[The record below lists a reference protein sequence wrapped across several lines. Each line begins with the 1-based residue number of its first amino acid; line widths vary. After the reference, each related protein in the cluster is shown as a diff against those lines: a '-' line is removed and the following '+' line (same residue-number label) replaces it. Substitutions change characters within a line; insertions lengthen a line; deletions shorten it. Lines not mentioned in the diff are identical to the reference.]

1 MPSDSLPAPKQHM
14 AGGHRADLPEVTFGR
29 RGIADAATASQHGRM
44 PDALRNLLHPMH
56 LAGLCTLGAVAMSLR
71 WIAGTHPALAW
82 ALLGAFAIAQLSHDG
97 VRRRSP
103 RTADALLL
111 LMPVLALLL
120 LWINPRVGTA
130 QVLLV
135 IWTAVVASHWSGR
148 AVVAAIALSG
158 LGQYLL
164 MLDYGHSAPLTVT
177 LLYTGFQGFAAVTAC
192 ALRNAENSRD
202 ALVRVN
208 ADLLATRALL
218 ADSARDSE
226 RVRVARELH
235 DVAGHTLTALTL
247 NLRALA
253 SDPQLRE
260 RAELRIAQQLC
271 GELMGDI
278 RGVVQ
283 AMRDGGGLD
292 LTNALHALAAPFP
305 RPRLA
310 LQIAPDLR
318 IRDPALAEAVLR
330 MVQEALTNSARH
342 AGATTLA
349 VSLVQ
354 HDGCLRVAIEDDG
367 HLHGAVREG
376 NGLAGMRERI
386 DALGGRLALATGP
399 RGALRIE
406 AELPA

>member
-103 RTADALLL
+103 RTADALL

-260 RAELRIAQQLC
+260 RPELQVAQQLC
-271 GELMGDI
+271 GELMGD
-278 RGVVQ
+278 
-283 AMRDGGGLD
+283 
-292 LTNALHALAAPFP
+292 
-305 RPRLA
+305 
-310 LQIAPDLR
+310 

>member
-1 MPSDSLPAPKQHM
+1 MP
-14 AGGHRADLPEVTFGR
+14 GVADLPEVTFGGH
-29 RGIADAATASQHGRM
+29 GIAGAAPASQHGGM
-44 PDALRNLLHPMH
+44 PDALRNLLHPLH
-56 LAGLCTLGAVAMSLR
+56 LAGLCTLAAVAMSLR
-71 WIAGTHPALAW
+71 WIPGAHPALAW
-82 ALLGAFAIAQLSHDG
+82 TLLGVFSIAQLSHDG
-97 VRRRSP
+97 VRP
-103 RTADALLL
+103 RWPRAADALLVV
-111 LMPVLALLL
+111 MPLLALLL

-135 IWTAVVASHWSGR
+135 IWTALVASHWPLR
-148 AVVAAIALSG
+148 AVAAAIVLSG

-164 MLDYGHSAPLTVT
+164 VLDYGHPAPLTVT
-177 LLYTGFQGFAAVTAC
+177 LLYTGFQGFAAMTAS
-192 ALRNAENSRD
+192 ALRNAENTRD

-253 SDPQLRE
+253 TDPQLRE
-260 RAELRIAQQLC
+260 RPELRIAQQLC

-310 LQIAPDLR
+310 LEIAPDLR

-354 HDGCLRVAIEDDG
+354 HEGRLRVAIEDDG
-367 HLHGAVREG
+367 QLRGAVREG

-386 DALGGRLALATGP
+386 DALGGRFALATGP

>member
-1 MPSDSLPAPKQHM
+1 M
-14 AGGHRADLPEVTFGR
+14 AGGHRGDLPEVTSGPN
-29 RGIADAATASQHGRM
+29 GIAGPAWTSQHGGM
-44 PDALRNLLHPMH
+44 GDLLRSLLHPMH

-71 WIAGTHPALAW
+71 WIAGPHPALAW
-82 ALLGAFAIAQLSHDG
+82 TLLAAFAIAQLSHDG
-97 VRRRSP
+97 IRRRWP
-103 RTADALLL
+103 RAADLLL
-111 LMPVLALLL
+111 IVMPLLALLL
-120 LWINPRVGTA
+120 VWINPRVGTA

-135 IWTAVVASHWSGR
+135 IWTALVASHWPAR
-148 AVVAAIALSG
+148 ALVVAIVLSG

-164 MLDYGHSAPLTVT
+164 MLDYGHAAPLTVT

-192 ALRNAENSRD
+192 ALRNAENARD

-253 SDPQLRE
+253 QDPQLGE
-260 RAELRIAQQLC
+260 RAELRVAQQLC
-271 GELMGDI
+271 SELMGDI

-310 LQIAPDLR
+310 LEIAPDLR
-318 IRDPALAEAVLR
+318 IRDPALAETVLR

-342 AGATTLA
+342 ANARTLA
-349 VSLVQ
+349 VSLVRQ
-354 HDGCLRVAIEDDG
+354 NGHLRVAIEDDG

-386 DALGGRLALATGP
+386 DALGGRLALAAGR

-406 AELPA
+406 AELPG